1 MQALEHSGT
10 WELVPLTPG
19 KTIVGCKWVY
29 AIKVGPN
36 GEVGRLKASLVA
48 NGYTQIYGHDYRD
61 TFSLVAKNTSICL
74 FLTMATIC
82 HWPLH
87 QLDIKNA
94 FLHGELEE

>member
-48 NGYTQIYGHDYRD
+48 KGYTQIYGHDYRD
-61 TFSLVAKNTSICL
+61 TYSPVAKKYFNMSFSYYGYYL
-74 FLTMATIC
+74 SLATT
-82 HWPLH
+82 